1 MNAETVSVIVPVRN
15 EADHLAETLAGLRDA
30 LQEGDELI
38 VVDGGS
44 TDASVDIARQGADR
58 VILSAPGRARQMN
71 AGARQA
77 RGDWLW
83 FVHADTRLNRSHRQA
98 LAALSAQGR
107 WGRFDVRLS
116 GRRILFRVIG
126 AMINLRSRLSGI
138 ATGDQ
143 GIFVRQDIFA
153 ALGGYPDQP
162 LMEDIALSRL
172 LKRQARPCCLRPALV
187 TSSRRWEARGAWPT
201 IWLMWSLRGTKPL
214 HSRDAWTLVRPRRRC
229 RGDVGS

>member
-44 TDASVDIARQGADR
+44 TDASVDIARRGADR

-201 IWLMWSLRGTKPL
+201 IWLMWSLRYRYWRGAQPEEL
-214 HSRDAWTLVRPRRRC
+214 YRDYY
-229 RGDVGS
+229 GEH

>member
-1 MNAETVSVIVPVRN
+1 MSAETVSVIVPVRN
-15 EADHLAETLAGLRDA
+15 EADHLAETLARLRDA

-83 FVHADTRLNRSHRQA
+83 FFHADTRLNRSHRQA
-98 LAALSAQGR
+98 LAALPARAR

-187 TSSRRWEARGAWPT
+187 TSSRRWETRGAWPT
-201 IWLMWSLRGTKPL
+201 IWLMWSLRYRYWRGAQPEEL
-214 HSRDAWTLVRPRRRC
+214 YRDYY
-229 RGDVGS
+229 GEY

>member
-201 IWLMWSLRGTKPL
+201 IWLMWSLRYRYWRGAQPEEL
-214 HSRDAWTLVRPRRRC
+214 YRDYY
-229 RGDVGS
+229 GEH